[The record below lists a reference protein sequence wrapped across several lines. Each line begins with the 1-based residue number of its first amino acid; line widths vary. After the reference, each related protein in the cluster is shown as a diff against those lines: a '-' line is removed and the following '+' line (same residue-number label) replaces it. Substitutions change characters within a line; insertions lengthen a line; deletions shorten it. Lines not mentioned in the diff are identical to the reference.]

1 MRVTGVRAYVGL
13 SGVRARMGVIGFLP
27 VIVVRDHVSVIGSC
41 PRERD
46 RVRVPRFG
54 VVAMCSW
61 PVPGD
66 LGSCP
71 PEGDRGPRFA
81 PTCVGGS

>member
-46 RVRVPRFG
+46 RVRLPRFG
-54 VVAMCSW
+54 VVAMLTLL
-61 PVPGD
+61 VFLIGMTGYVTVQK
-66 LGSCP
+66 LG
-71 PEGDRGPRFA
+71 
-81 PTCVGGS
+81 